1 MTNVTIYLTPALD
14 GVTSEVGYFF
24 NDQWIKVID
33 APVSV
38 GGVIG
43 TFGIVTGIDFTSLHV
58 YIPSQ
63 TIGGVTYE
71 EALSQGW
78 METASTFTDN
88 ITLIEVA
95 PPPPPPPPPVE
106 IKSIVIPGFVGIV
119 LMFLL
124 RG

>member
-1 MTNVTIYLTPALD
+1 MTDVTIYLTPALD

-24 NDQWIKVID
+24 NDQWIKVIN
-33 APVSV
+33 APASV
-38 GGVIG
+38 AGIIG
-43 TFGIVTGIDFTSLHV
+43 TFGIVTGIDFAPLHIF
-58 YIPSQ
+58 IPSQ

-95 PPPPPPPPPVE
+95 PPPPPPPPPIE
-106 IKSIVIPGFVGIV
+106 IKSIVIPGILGIV